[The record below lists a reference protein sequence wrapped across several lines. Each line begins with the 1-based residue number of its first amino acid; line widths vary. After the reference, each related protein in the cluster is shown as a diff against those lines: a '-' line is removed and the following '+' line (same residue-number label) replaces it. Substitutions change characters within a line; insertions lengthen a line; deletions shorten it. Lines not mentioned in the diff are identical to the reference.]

1 MTPARLAELRCQL
14 AAVLANDEDFR
25 ADWEQ
30 AVQQVT
36 DSTVAQILHQ
46 HDQGQDYGRMQ
57 FDICVPVPDGW
68 DAHEVSGVFSETVR
82 TQGNARLAAMRVRGL
97 L

>member
-1 MTPARLAELRCQL
+1 MTPARLAELKCQL
-14 AAVLANDEDFR
+14 AAVLASDEDFR

-30 AVQQVT
+30 VT
-36 DSTVAQILHQ
+36 DRTVAQILHQ

-68 DAHEVSGVFSETVR
+68 DAHEVSDVFSETVR
-82 TQGNARLAAMRVRGL
+82 TQGNARLAAMRVKGML
-97 L
+97 